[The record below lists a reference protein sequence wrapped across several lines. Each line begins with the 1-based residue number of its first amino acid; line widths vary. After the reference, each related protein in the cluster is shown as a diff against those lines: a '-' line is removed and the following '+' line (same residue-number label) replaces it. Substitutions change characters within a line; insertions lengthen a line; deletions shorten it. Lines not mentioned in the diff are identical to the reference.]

1 MKIDARKITTQQQQ
15 EKRNIA
21 IKLLR
26 KSMPIKEIAEI
37 VGVHPSRIY
46 DWRAK
51 YKRDGKIGISIRRRG
66 RKIGAHKSL
75 SAEQEQQIIRQLID
89 TNPQQLKFKFALWT
103 REAVRYLIKHELDI
117 DMPISTVGHYL
128 KKWEFTSKK
137 PIKRAYERKDENTQR
152 WLNEEYP
159 KIKKQ
164 AHKEGAEIWW
174 ADETACVSLPTNLK
188 GYAKKGAKIKP
199 ILTHRAQKF
208 LVKQSGD
215 EVITLFEKINMISS
229 ITNTGKT
236 MFSLYDES
244 INVDRFID
252 FLEKVIKSSNKK
264 VYMIVDNLR
273 VHHAKLVTKWIE
285 ENSDKIAIF
294 YLPPYSPE
302 FNPDEYLN
310 QDYKR
315 NANKNNIPF
324 TKTQLRKNTE
334 KYMNEL
340 SQNQEKVSNFFK
352 HESIA
357 YAA

>member
-1 MKIDARKITTQQQQ
+1 MTKK
-15 EKRNIA
+15 
-21 IKLLR
+21 
-26 KSMPIKEIAEI
+26 
-37 VGVHPSRIY
+37 
-46 DWRAK
+46 
-51 YKRDGKIGISIRRRG
+51 
-66 RKIGAHKSL
+66 
-75 SAEQEQQIIRQLID
+75 QEQQIIRQLID

-117 DMPISTVGHYL
+117 DMPISTVGDYL

-137 PIKRAYERKDENTQR
+137 PIKRAYERKDENTQK

-164 AHKEGAEIWW
+164 AQKEEAEIWW
-174 ADETACVSLPTNLK
+174 GDETACVSLPTNLK

-208 LVKQSGD
+208 
-215 EVITLFEKINMISS
+215 KINMISS

-273 VHHAKLVTKWIE
+273 VHHAKLVTAWIE
-285 ENSDKIAIF
+285 EHRDKIAIF

-352 HESIA
+352 HESIV

>member
-1 MKIDARKITTQQQQ
+1 MKIDARKATTEQQQ

-21 IKLLR
+21 IKLL
-26 KSMPIKEIAEI
+26 KKELPIKEIAQI

-46 DWRAK
+46 DWRSK
-51 YKRDGKIGISIRRRG
+51 YNKAGKKGISIGQRG
-66 RKIGAHKSL
+66 RKKGANKSL
-75 SAEQEQQIIRQLID
+75 SLEQEQQIIKQLID

-103 REAVRYLIKHELDI
+103 REAVRYLIKHKLDI

-128 KKWEFTSKK
+128 KKWQFTSKK
-137 PIKRAYERKDENTQR
+137 PIKRAYERKDVNTQK

-159 KIKKQ
+159 KIKKEAKKQ
-164 AHKEGAEIWW
+164 NADIWW
-174 ADETACVSLPTNLK
+174 GDETSCVSLPTNLK
-188 GYAKKGAKIKP
+188 GYAPIGSKNKP
-199 ILTHRAQKF
+199 ILTHKAQKF
-208 LVKQSGD
+208 
-215 EVITLFEKINMISS
+215 KINMISA

-252 FLEKVIKSSNKK
+252 FLQKVIDSSDKK
-264 VYMIVDNLR
+264 VFMIVDNLR
-273 VHHAKLVTKWIE
+273 VHHAKLVTAWIE
-285 ENSDKIAIF
+285 EHKDQIAIF

-324 TKTQLRKNTE
+324 TKVQLRKNTE
-334 KYMNEL
+334 NYMNNL
-340 SQNQEKVSNFFK
+340 VKNKEKVSNFFK
-352 HESIA
+352 HPSIV

>member
-1 MKIDARKITTQQQQ
+1 MEKIDARKLTPRELS
-15 EKRNIA
+15 EKRKIA
-21 IKLLR
+21 IKLR
-26 KSMPIKEIAEI
+26 EKGIPNKEVAQI
-37 VGVHPSRIY
+37 VGISAQTISTY
-46 DWRAK
+46 YTK
-51 YKRDGKIGISIRRRG
+51 YKKDGDKVFKVKSAGRPKNVGKI
-66 RKIGAHKSL
+66 L
-75 SAEQEQQIIRQLID
+75 SDEQEKQIIRLLID

-103 REAVRYLIKHELDI
+103 REAVKHLIKHELDI

-137 PIKRAYERKDENTQR
+137 PIKRAYERKDEKTQK

-164 AHKEGAEIWW
+164 AKKEDAVIWW
-174 ADETACVSLPTNLK
+174 SDETACVSLPSNLK

-199 ILTHRAQKF
+199 ILTHPAQKF
-208 LVKQSGD
+208 
-215 EVITLFEKINMISS
+215 KINMISA

-236 MFSLYDES
+236 MFSIYDEA

-252 FLEKVIKSSNKK
+252 FLQKVIKSSDKK

-273 VHHAKLVTKWIE
+273 VHHAKSVTKWVDE
-285 ENSDKIAIF
+285 HKDKIAIF

-324 TKTQLRKNTE
+324 TKAQLRKNTE
-334 KYMNEL
+334 KYMNEI
-340 SQNQEKVSNFFK
+340 SNNQEKVANFFK
-352 HESIA
+352 HPSIA

>member
-1 MKIDARKITTQQQQ
+1 MEKIDARKLTPRELS
-15 EKRNIA
+15 EKRKIA
-21 IKLLR
+21 IRLR
-26 KSMPIKEIAEI
+26 EKGMPNKEVAEI
-37 VGVHPSRIY
+37 VGISAQTISTYYSR
-46 DWRAK
+46 
-51 YKRDGKIGISIRRRG
+51 YKREGKKVFKVKSAG
-66 RKIGAHKSL
+66 RPKNVGKTL
-75 SAEQEQQIIRQLID
+75 SDEQEQRIIRQLID

-103 REAVRYLIKHELDI
+103 REAVKALIKREI
-117 DMPISTVGHYL
+117 GTDMPISTVGHYL
-128 KKWEFTSKK
+128 KKWQFTSKK
-137 PIKRAYERKDENTQR
+137 PIKRAYERKDANTQK

-164 AHKEGAEIWW
+164 AKVEDADIWW
-174 ADETACVSLPTNLK
+174 GDETACVSLPSNLK
-188 GYAKKGAKIKP
+188 GYAPIGSKNKP

-208 LVKQSGD
+208 
-215 EVITLFEKINMISS
+215 KINMISA

-252 FLEKVIKSSNKK
+252 FLQKVIHSSDKK

-273 VHHAKLVTKWIE
+273 VHHAKLVKQWVDE
-285 ENSDKIAIF
+285 HKDKIVIF

-324 TKTQLRKNTE
+324 TKTQLRKNTQ
-334 KYMNEL
+334 KYMDEL
-340 SQNQEKVSNFFK
+340 SQNQEKVANFFK
-352 HESIA
+352 HPSIA

>member
-1 MKIDARKITTQQQQ
+1 MKKTNIDARKVNTQTQQ

-21 IKLLR
+21 MRLREKGIKN
-26 KSMPIKEIAEI
+26 SEVANI
-37 VGVHPSRIY
+37 VGVHQCTVSQWY
-46 DWRAK
+46 SK
-51 YKRDGKIGISIRRRG
+51 YKKNKKSIIISKRG
-66 RKIGAHKSL
+66 RDKGAGARMTK
-75 SAEQEQQIIRQLID
+75 EQEQLIIRQLID

-103 REAVRYLIKHELDI
+103 REAVRYLIKYELDI
-117 DMPISTVGHYL
+117 DMPISTVGDYL

-137 PIKRAYERKDENTQR
+137 PIKRAYERKDENTKK

-159 KIKKQ
+159 KIKKE
-164 AHKEGAEIWW
+164 AKAENAEIWW

-208 LVKQSGD
+208 
-215 EVITLFEKINMISS
+215 KINMISS

-273 VHHAKLVTKWIE
+273 VHHAKLVTAWIE
-285 ENSDKIAIF
+285 EHKDKIAIF

-340 SQNQEKVSNFFK
+340 SQNKEKVANFFK
-352 HESIA
+352 HPSIV

>member
-1 MKIDARKITTQQQQ
+1 MSIEKNDARKIDKSTLQYL
-15 EKRNIA
+15 RDRA
-21 IKLLR
+21 INLR
-26 KSMPIKEIAEI
+26 KNGKSNKETALILGVAAETT
-37 VGVHPSRIY
+37 SRWY
-46 DWRAK
+46 SK
-51 YKRDGKIGISIRRRG
+51 YKRDGKKALKVQKTG
-66 RKIGAHKSL
+66 RPKNVGKTL
-75 SAEQEQQIIRQLID
+75 SDEQERQIIRQLVD

-103 REAVRYLIKHELDI
+103 REAVKHLIKHELDI

-137 PIKRAYERKDENTQR
+137 PIKRAYERKDEKIQK

-164 AHKEGAEIWW
+164 AKKEDAMIWW
-174 ADETACVSLPTNLK
+174 ADETACVSLPSNLK

-199 ILTHRAQKF
+199 ILTHPAQKF
-208 LVKQSGD
+208 
-215 EVITLFEKINMISS
+215 KINMISA

-252 FLEKVIKSSNKK
+252 FLQKVIKSSDKK

-285 ENSDKIAIF
+285 EHQDKIAIF

-324 TKTQLRKNTE
+324 TKVQLRKNTE
-334 KYMNEL
+334 KYMNEI
-340 SQNQEKVSNFFK
+340 SNNQQKVANFFK
-352 HESIA
+352 HPSIA

>member
-1 MKIDARKITTQQQQ
+1 MEKIDARKLTPRELS
-15 EKRNIA
+15 EKRKIA
-21 IKLLR
+21 IKLR
-26 KSMPIKEIAEI
+26 EKGIPNKEVAEI
-37 VGVHPSRIY
+37 VGISAQTISTY
-46 DWRAK
+46 YTQ
-51 YKRDGKIGISIRRRG
+51 YKKDGKEIFKVKSAG
-66 RKIGAHKSL
+66 RPKNVGKIL
-75 SAEQEQQIIRQLID
+75 SDDQEQQIIRQLID
-89 TNPQQLKFKFALWT
+89 KNPQQLQFKFALWT
-103 REAVRYLIKHELDI
+103 REAVKHLIKYELDI

-137 PIKRAYERKDENTQR
+137 PIKRAYERKDEKTQK

-164 AHKEGAEIWW
+164 AKEENADIWW
-174 ADETACVSLPTNLK
+174 GDETACVSLPSNLK
-188 GYAKKGAKIKP
+188 GYAKKGSKIKP
-199 ILTHRAQKF
+199 ILTHPAQKF
-208 LVKQSGD
+208 
-215 EVITLFEKINMISS
+215 KINMISA

-236 MFSLYDES
+236 MFSLYDDP

-252 FLEKVIKSSNKK
+252 FLQKVIDSSNKK

-273 VHHAKLVTKWIE
+273 VHHAKLVTAWIE
-285 ENSDKIAIF
+285 EHKDKIAIF

-324 TKTQLRKNTE
+324 TKVQLRKNTE

-340 SQNQEKVSNFFK
+340 VKNQEKVANFFK
-352 HESIA
+352 HPSIA

>member
-1 MKIDARKITTQQQQ
+1 MEKIDARKLTPRELSQ
-15 EKRNIA
+15 KRKIA
-21 IKLLR
+21 IKLR
-26 KSMPIKEIAEI
+26 EKGIPNKEVAEI
-37 VGVHPSRIY
+37 VGISAQTISTYYSR
-46 DWRAK
+46 
-51 YKRDGKIGISIRRRG
+51 YKKEGKKVFKVKSAG
-66 RKIGAHKSL
+66 RPKNVGKTL
-75 SAEQEQQIIRQLID
+75 SDEQEQQIIRQLID
-89 TNPQQLKFKFALWT
+89 KNPQQLKFKFALWT
-103 REAVRYLIKHELDI
+103 REAVKHLIKHELDI

-128 KKWEFTSKK
+128 KKWQFTSKK

-164 AHKEGAEIWW
+164 AKVEKADIWW
-174 ADETACVSLPTNLK
+174 SDETACVSLPSNLK
-188 GYAKKGAKIKP
+188 GYAPIGSKNKP
-199 ILTHRAQKF
+199 ILTHPAQKF
-208 LVKQSGD
+208 
-215 EVITLFEKINMISS
+215 KINMISA

-252 FLEKVIKSSNKK
+252 FLQKVIDSSDKK
-264 VYMIVDNLR
+264 VFMIVDNLR
-273 VHHAKLVTKWIE
+273 VHHAKLVKAWIQE
-285 ENSDKIAIF
+285 HKDQIAIF

-324 TKTQLRKNTE
+324 TKVQLRKNTLS
-334 KYMNEL
+334 YMNDL
-340 SQNQEKVSNFFK
+340 VKDKEKVANFFK
-352 HESIA
+352 HPSIA

>member
-1 MKIDARKITTQQQQ
+1 MEKIDARKLTPRELS
-15 EKRNIA
+15 EKRKIA
-21 IKLLR
+21 IKLR
-26 KSMPIKEIAEI
+26 EKGIPNKEVAQI
-37 VGVHPSRIY
+37 VGISAQTISTY
-46 DWRAK
+46 YTK
-51 YKRDGKIGISIRRRG
+51 YKKEGNKVFKVKSAGRPKNVGKT
-66 RKIGAHKSL
+66 L
-75 SAEQEQQIIRQLID
+75 SDEQERQIIRQLID
-89 TNPQQLKFKFALWT
+89 KNPQQLKFKFALWT
-103 REAVRYLIKHELDI
+103 REAVKHLIKHELDI

-137 PIKRAYERKDENTQR
+137 PIKRAYERKDEKTQK

-164 AHKEGAEIWW
+164 AKKEDAVIWW
-174 ADETACVSLPTNLK
+174 GDETACVSLPSNLK

-199 ILTHRAQKF
+199 ILTHPAQKF
-208 LVKQSGD
+208 
-215 EVITLFEKINMISS
+215 KINMISA

-252 FLEKVIKSSNKK
+252 FLQKVIKSSDKK

-273 VHHAKLVTKWIE
+273 VHHAKLVTKWVE
-285 ENSDKIAIF
+285 EHKDKIAIF

-334 KYMNEL
+334 KYMNEIIE
-340 SQNQEKVSNFFK
+340 NQEKVANFFK
-352 HESIA
+352 HPSIA